1 MFKISSGRLPSVSMP
16 ARFSS
21 ALASST
27 SRSILGNGRGES
39 FFVSIANYALI
50 ALSMPALPARTL
62 VAAQTDHFHVE
73 ARWSEGEGNRPLPTN
88 KSASARRFV
97 YCLCRARENV
107 PLKTS
112 AATSDHHAIASRGR
126 AGRRDRGHGAGQRLR
141 DDVSQAGGLL
151 KLLAKTFPRKEDRR
165 VTMTLASFLTAAY
178 TLANDK
184 ARELG
189 WII

>member
-1 MFKISSGRLPSVSMP
+1 MKAKEIGSLPS
-16 ARFSS
+16 
-21 ALASST
+21 
-27 SRSILGNGRGES
+27 
-39 FFVSIANYALI
+39 
-50 ALSMPALPARTL
+50 
-62 VAAQTDHFHVE
+62 
-73 ARWSEGEGNRPLPTN
+73 N
-88 KSASARRFV
+88 KSASARQFV

-112 AATSDHHAIASRGR
+112 TTTSDHHAIASRGR
-126 AGRRDRGHGAGQRLR
+126 AGRRDCGHGAGQRLR
-141 DDVSQAGGLL
+141 DDVSQAGGLS